1 VKETT
6 ERPVKG
12 STHLVSDPDGVRYE
26 LIAVGPRVSD
36 SGPVAVE
43 APHVVAQP
51 QRTGGRIVVGIDG
64 SDASTEALR
73 QGIRIA
79 KALGTSVQ
87 AVTTWRSGSDTFDG
101 DDAIDWAQED
111 ARQILEDASISVFGV
126 DAPDWFTSVALKG
139 YPEKALIEASK
150 GAEMLVVGSRGH
162 GGLAGV
168 LLGSVSARCA
178 ERASCP
184 VLVVH

>member
-1 VKETT
+1 MKETT

-12 STHLVSDPDGVRYE
+12 ITHLVSDPDGVRYE
-26 LIAVGPRVSD
+26 FSAVGPRVGDGGSA
-36 SGPVAVE
+36 AVE
-43 APHVVAQP
+43 ASHAVAQT

-79 KALGTSVQ
+79 KALGASVQ

-101 DDAIDWAQED
+101 EDAIDWAQED
-111 ARQILEDASISVFGV
+111 ARQILEDASISVFGA
-126 DAPDWFTSVALKG
+126 DTPDWFTSSALKG
-139 YPEKALIEASK
+139 YPEQALLEASK
-150 GAEMLVVGSRGH
+150 GAEMLIVGSRGH

-168 LLGSVSARCA
+168 LLGSVSAACA